1 MNYAKIKHF
10 DVAIGDGVRVSIF
23 VSGCKFHCK
32 DCFNSETWDYNYGNQ
47 YTQETE
53 DELINLIS
61 NPNIDGLSIL
71 GGDPLWQDESGLQ
84 TLINLVNKVH
94 SMNKTVW
101 IWSGFTWEQI
111 FPGIVTDDF
120 DITRVLKQE
129 LISHCDVFV
138 DGRFEVDKR
147 NLKLKWRGSSNQRII
162 DVKKTLEQHKI
173 NLLED

>member
-10 DVAIGDGVRVSIF
+10 DIANGDGVRVSIF

-101 IWSGFTWEQI
+101 I
-111 FPGIVTDDF
+111 
-120 DITRVLKQE
+120 
-129 LISHCDVFV
+129 
-138 DGRFEVDKR
+138 
-147 NLKLKWRGSSNQRII
+147 
-162 DVKKTLEQHKI
+162 
-173 NLLED
+173 